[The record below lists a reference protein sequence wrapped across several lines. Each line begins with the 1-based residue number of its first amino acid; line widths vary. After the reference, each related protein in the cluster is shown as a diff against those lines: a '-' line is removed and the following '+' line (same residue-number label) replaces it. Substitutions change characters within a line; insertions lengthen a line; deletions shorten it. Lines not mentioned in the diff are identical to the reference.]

1 MPPVI
6 EKRPQESNK
15 EPEIKIWNDS
25 EVELLKRWGEVS
37 SSYRFLHDRAF
48 RIFQLRNY
56 CFTIPVIVLS
66 TISGTAS
73 FSISSFPLD
82 YQVYVPMVIGGI
94 NILVGIVQTIA
105 QFLRISELAES
116 HRVASTAYG
125 KFSRNIATEL
135 SLPPNNRTYNGID
148 FVQMCRAEMDR
159 LLEQSPIIPMNLLS
173 DFDKNPIF
181 QNITKPDV
189 LKITEIREYRPS
201 KDERV
206 QNIVSGATEQLK
218 NIHLQQSD
226 PTNPPYDPSKH
237 INSVPN
243 INSIINKSK
252 ENVNKRFEEKKNELS
267 DLGGNKIVSGLFK
280 NNKFLSSIP
289 TDSFSKSYIDIK
301 KEQAKELNNVLPLI
315 KSNLE
320 EKTENLKNNAQNV
333 LEGKIQNTVNN
344 TSDDIDNFIKA
355 QQNDIENNI
364 NGLQNNAIEVQNN
377 AIEIKKTINT
387 NIDNTINKTQST
399 INKTE
404 SNIKKNISTKV
415 NSIKNEVNNTIND
428 INENI
433 DNIENTGLDKI

>member
-1 MPPVI
+1 MPPII
-6 EKRPQESNK
+6 EKKSQDTHK
-15 EPEIKIWNDS
+15 EPDIKIWNDS
-25 EVELLKRWGEVS
+25 EVDLLKRWGEVS

-73 FSISSFPLD
+73 FSIASFPLD
-82 YQVYVPMVIGGI
+82 LQVYVPMVIGGI
-94 NILVGIVQTIA
+94 NIFVGIVQTIA

-206 QNIVSGATEQLK
+206 QNIVSGATEQFK
-218 NIHLQQSD
+218 NLHLQQPD
-226 PTNPPYDPSKH
+226 PSNSQIDPSKH

-280 NNKFLSSIP
+280 NNKFLNSIP

-320 EKTENLKNNAQNV
+320 EKAEELNNNAKNT
-333 LEGKIQNTVNN
+333 LNETVNN
-344 TSDDIDNFIKA
+344 TSENIDNFIKI
-355 QQNDIENNI
+355 QENDIENNA
-364 NGLQNNAIEVQNN
+364 N
-377 AIEIKKTINT
+377 EIKNT
-387 NIDNTINKTQST
+387 VTTNANNIG
-399 INKTE
+399 NKTE
-404 SNIKKNISTKV
+404 SIKKNISIKV
-415 NSIKNEVNNTIND
+415 DNEVNNTIND
-428 INENI
+428 VNENI

>member
-1 MPPVI
+1 MAPII
-6 EKRPQESNK
+6 EKKSQDTNK
-15 EPEIKIWNDS
+15 EPETKIWNDS
-25 EVELLKRWGEVS
+25 EVELLKRWGEVC

-73 FSISSFPLD
+73 FSIASFPVDL
-82 YQVYVPMVIGGI
+82 QVYVPMVIGGI
-94 NILVGIVQTIA
+94 NIFVGIIQTIA

-135 SLPPNNRTYNGID
+135 SLPPNNRTQNGIE

-159 LLEQSPIIPMNLLS
+159 LLEQSPMIPMNLLT

-189 LKITEIREYRPS
+189 LKITEIREYKPS
-201 KDERV
+201 RDERV

-218 NIHLQQSD
+218 NFHLQPD
-226 PTNPPYDPSKH
+226 PDNQALKNNTSNN
-237 INSVPN
+237 INSIPN

-252 ENVNKRFEEKKNELS
+252 ENANKKIEEKKNELS
-267 DLGGNKIVSGLFK
+267 DLGTNKIVSGLFK

-301 KEQAKELNNVLPLI
+301 KEQAKELNNILPLI

-320 EKTENLKNNAQNV
+320 EKEENLKNNIKSYINEAESINKT
-333 LEGKIQNTVNN
+333 ETVNKIIN
-344 TSDDIDNFIKA
+344 ETINETISETINNNAENIDKYIKTEVS
-355 QQNDIENNI
+355 DIENNI
-364 NGLQNNAIEVQNN
+364 KEIKNNAT
-377 AIEIKKTINT
+377 EIKKTLTANGT
-387 NIDNTINKTQST
+387 NIV
-399 INKTE
+399 
-404 SNIKKNISTKV
+404 KNISIKV
-415 NSIKNEVNNTIND
+415 NNINNE
-428 INENI
+428 INESI

>member
-1 MPPVI
+1 MPPII
-6 EKRPQESNK
+6 EKKSHEPSK
-15 EPEIKIWNDS
+15 ETEMKIWNDS

-73 FSISSFPLD
+73 FSISSFPVNL
-82 YQVYVPMVIGGI
+82 QVYVPMVIGGI
-94 NILVGIVQTIA
+94 NIFVGIVQTIA

-173 DFDKNPIF
+173 DFDRNPTF
-181 QNITKPDV
+181 ENITKPDV
-189 LKITEIREYRPS
+189 LKITEIREYKPS

-206 QNIVSGATEQLK
+206 QNIVSGATEQFK
-218 NIHLQQSD
+218 NLHLQQPDHPDSSNK
-226 PTNPPYDPSKH
+226 PN

-267 DLGGNKIVSGLFK
+267 DLGDNKIVSGLFK
-280 NNKFLSSIP
+280 NNKFLNSIP
-289 TDSFSKSYIDIK
+289 TDSFQKSYIDIK

-320 EKTENLKNNAQNV
+320 QKTESLKNNARNA
-333 LEGKIQNTVNN
+333 VNN
-344 TSDDIDNFIKA
+344 SINNVVDDVTEDIDNFIEI

-364 NGLQNNAIEVQNN
+364 NEVKNNAN
-377 AIEIKKTINT
+377 EIKKTVTT
-387 NIDNTINKTQST
+387 NANNVANNIV
-399 INKTE
+399 NKTE
-404 SNIKKNISTKV
+404 NIKKNVSIKV
-415 NSIKNEVNNTIND
+415 NNVSKEVNNATNVVNNTIND

>member
-1 MPPVI
+1 MLPI
-6 EKRPQESNK
+6 EKRSHDLHK
-15 EPEIKIWNDS
+15 EPEKKIWNDS

-73 FSISSFPLD
+73 FSISSFPEN

-94 NILVGIVQTIA
+94 NICVGIVQTIA

-125 KFSRNIATEL
+125 KFTRNIATEL

-148 FVQMCRAEMDR
+148 FIQMCRAEMDR

-173 DFDKNPIF
+173 EFDSNPKF
-181 QNITKPDV
+181 DNITKPDV
-189 LKITEIREYRPS
+189 LKITEIKEYKPS

-206 QNIVSGATEQLK
+206 QNIVSGATEQFK
-218 NIHLQQSD
+218 NLHLQPQDPANSD
-226 PTNPPYDPSKH
+226 QQNKQH
-237 INSVPN
+237 INAVPH
-243 INSIINKSK
+243 INNIINKSK

-267 DLGGNKIVSGLFK
+267 DLGGNKLVSSLFK
-280 NNKFLSSIP
+280 NNRFVNSLP

-301 KEQAKELNNVLPLI
+301 KDQAKELNNVLPLI

-320 EKTENLKNNAQNV
+320 EKAETLKNNAQNAV
-333 LEGKIQNTVNN
+333 NETIEKTVNN
-344 TSDDIDNFIKA
+344 TTNKIDNFIETQKS
-355 QQNDIENNI
+355 DIENNI
-364 NGLQNNAIEVQNN
+364 VEVQNN
-377 AIEIKKTINT
+377 AQE
-387 NIDNTINKTQST
+387 
-399 INKTE
+399 
-404 SNIKKNISTKV
+404 IKKNITIKV
-415 NSIKNEVNNTIND
+415 DNIKNEVDNIKNEVNNIKNEINNTIND

-433 DNIENTGLDKI
+433 DNIENTGPDKI

>member
-1 MPPVI
+1 MPPII
-6 EKRPQESNK
+6 EKKSHEPSK
-15 EPEIKIWNDS
+15 ETEMKIWNDS

-73 FSISSFPLD
+73 FSISSFPVNL
-82 YQVYVPMVIGGI
+82 QVYVPMVIGGI
-94 NILVGIVQTIA
+94 NIFVGIVQTIA

-173 DFDKNPIF
+173 DFDRNPTF
-181 QNITKPDV
+181 ENITKPDV
-189 LKITEIREYRPS
+189 LKITEIREYKPS

-206 QNIVSGATEQLK
+206 QNIVSGATEQFK
-218 NIHLQQSD
+218 NLHLQQPDHPDSSNK
-226 PTNPPYDPSKH
+226 PN

-267 DLGGNKIVSGLFK
+267 DLGDNKIVSGLFK
-280 NNKFLSSIP
+280 NNKFLNSIP
-289 TDSFSKSYIDIK
+289 TDSFQKSYIDIK

-320 EKTENLKNNAQNV
+320 QKTESLKNNA
-333 LEGKIQNTVNN
+333 
-344 TSDDIDNFIKA
+344 
-355 QQNDIENNI
+355 
-364 NGLQNNAIEVQNN
+364 
-377 AIEIKKTINT
+377 
-387 NIDNTINKTQST
+387 
-399 INKTE
+399 
-404 SNIKKNISTKV
+404 
-415 NSIKNEVNNTIND
+415 
-428 INENI
+428 
-433 DNIENTGLDKI
+433 

>member
-1 MPPVI
+1 MPPII
-6 EKRPQESNK
+6 EKKSQETHK
-15 EPEIKIWNDS
+15 EPDIKIWNDS
-25 EVELLKRWGEVS
+25 EVDLLKRWGEVS

-73 FSISSFPLD
+73 FSISSFPVDL
-82 YQVYVPMVIGGI
+82 QVYVPMVIGGI
-94 NILVGIVQTIA
+94 NIFVGIVQTIA

-189 LKITEIREYRPS
+189 LKITEIKEYRPS

-206 QNIVSGATEQLK
+206 QNIVSGATEQFK
-218 NIHLQQSD
+218 NLHLQQPDSS
-226 PTNPPYDPSKH
+226 NPPIDPSKH

-243 INSIINKSK
+243 INNIINKSK

-267 DLGGNKIVSGLFK
+267 ELGGNKLVSNLFK
-280 NNKFLSSIP
+280 NNKFTNSIP

-320 EKTENLKNNAQNV
+320 EKTENLKNNAQNA
-333 LEGKIQNTVNN
+333 VNN
-344 TSDDIDNFIKA
+344 SINNVVNDTTDEIDNFIEIHK
-355 QQNDIENNI
+355 NDIENNI
-364 NGLQNNAIEVQNN
+364 NEVRNNAN
-377 AIEIKKTINT
+377 EIKKTVTT
-387 NIDNTINKTQST
+387 NANNISNNIA
-399 INKTE
+399 NKTE
-404 SNIKKNISTKV
+404 SIKKNVSIKV
-415 NSIKNEVNNTIND
+415 NNATNEVNNVTNQVNNTINNTIND

>member
-1 MPPVI
+1 MPPII
-6 EKRPQESNK
+6 EKKSHETHK

-25 EVELLKRWGEVS
+25 EVDLLKRWGEVS

-56 CFTIPVIVLS
+56 FFTIPVIVLS

-73 FSISSFPLD
+73 FSIASFPVNL
-82 YQVYVPMVIGGI
+82 QEYVPMVIGGI
-94 NILVGIVQTIA
+94 NIFVGIIQTIA

-173 DFDKNPIF
+173 DFDTNPSF

-189 LKITEIREYRPS
+189 LKITEIKEYRPS

-218 NIHLQQSD
+218 NLHLQQPDLS
-226 PTNPPYDPSKH
+226 THSIDPSKH

-243 INSIINKSK
+243 INNIINKSK

-280 NNKFLSSIP
+280 NNKFVNSIP

-320 EKTENLKNNAQNV
+320 EKTENLKNNAQNA
-333 LEGKIQNTVNN
+333 VNN
-344 TSDDIDNFIKA
+344 SINDATEEIDNFIEIHK
-355 QQNDIENNI
+355 NDIENNI
-364 NGLQNNAIEVQNN
+364 TEV
-377 AIEIKKTINT
+377 KKTVTT
-387 NIDNTINKTQST
+387 NADNL
-399 INKTE
+399 
-404 SNIKKNISTKV
+404 KKNISIKTE
-415 NSIKNEVNNTIND
+415 NIKNEINNTTND

>member
-1 MPPVI
+1 MLPV
-6 EKRPQESNK
+6 EKRSHDSHK
-15 EPEIKIWNDS
+15 EPEKKIWNDS

-73 FSISSFPLD
+73 FSISSFPEN

-94 NILVGIVQTIA
+94 NICVGIVQTIA

-125 KFSRNIATEL
+125 KFTRNIATEL

-173 DFDKNPIF
+173 EFDANPKF
-181 QNITKPDV
+181 DNITKPDV

-218 NIHLQQSD
+218 NLHLQPPQD
-226 PTNPPYDPSKH
+226 PLNYDQLNKQH
-237 INSVPN
+237 INTAPH
-243 INSIINKSK
+243 INNIINKSK

-267 DLGGNKIVSGLFK
+267 DLGGNKLVSNLFK
-280 NNKFLSSIP
+280 NNRFVNSLP

-301 KEQAKELNNVLPLI
+301 KDQAKELNNVLPII

-320 EKTENLKNNAQNV
+320 GKAEILKNNAQNAV
-333 LEGKIQNTVNN
+333 DETIEKAVNN
-344 TSDDIDNFIKA
+344 TTNKIDNFIETHK
-355 QQNDIENNI
+355 NDIENNI
-364 NGLQNNAIEVQNN
+364 AEVQNN
-377 AIEIKKTINT
+377 AQE
-387 NIDNTINKTQST
+387 
-399 INKTE
+399 
-404 SNIKKNISTKV
+404 IKKNITIKV
-415 NSIKNEVNNTIND
+415 DNIKNEVNNTINEVNNTIND

>member
-1 MPPVI
+1 MPPII
-6 EKRPQESNK
+6 EKKSQETRK
-15 EPEIKIWNDS
+15 EPDIKVWNDS
-25 EVELLKRWGEVS
+25 EVDLLKRWGEVA

-56 CFTIPVIVLS
+56 LFTIPVIVFS

-73 FSISSFPLD
+73 FSISSFPVNL
-82 YQVYVPMVIGGI
+82 QVYVPMVIGGI

-116 HRVASTAYG
+116 HRVASTSYG

-173 DFDKNPIF
+173 EFDKNPSF

-189 LKITEIREYRPS
+189 LKITEIREYKPS

-206 QNIVSGATEQLK
+206 QNIVSGATEQFK
-218 NIHLQQSD
+218 NLHLQQSD
-226 PTNPPYDPSKH
+226 PSNSQIDPSKH

-243 INSIINKSK
+243 INNIINKSK

-280 NNKFLSSIP
+280 NNKFLNSIP

-320 EKTENLKNNAQNV
+320 EKTENLKNNARNS
-333 LEGKIQNTVNN
+333 VNN
-344 TSDDIDNFIKA
+344 TNEDIDNFIQINKNDVNNFIETQKNDIDNFIET

-364 NGLQNNAIEVQNN
+364 IGLQNNS
-377 AIEIKKTINT
+377 IEIKKTVTT
-387 NIDNTINKTQST
+387 NA
-399 INKTE
+399 
-404 SNIKKNISTKV
+404 KNISIKV
-415 NSIKNEVNNTIND
+415 DNIKNEVNNTITD

>member
-1 MPPVI
+1 MPPII
-6 EKRPQESNK
+6 EKKSQETHK
-15 EPEIKIWNDS
+15 EPDIKLWNDS
-25 EVELLKRWGEVS
+25 EVDLLKRWGEVS

-56 CFTIPVIVLS
+56 FFTIPVIVLS

-73 FSISSFPLD
+73 FSIASFPTSL
-82 YQVYVPMVIGGI
+82 QVYVPMVIGGI

-116 HRVASTAYG
+116 HRVASTSYG

-173 DFDKNPIF
+173 EFDKNPIF
-181 QNITKPDV
+181 ENITKPDV
-189 LKITEIREYRPS
+189 LKITEIREYKPS
-201 KDERV
+201 RDERI
-206 QNIVSGATEQLK
+206 QTIVSGATDQLK
-218 NIHLQQSD
+218 NLHLQQPDLSNQQID
-226 PTNPPYDPSKH
+226 QSKH

-243 INSIINKSK
+243 INNIINKSK

-267 DLGGNKIVSGLFK
+267 DLGGNKIVSNLFK
-280 NNKFLSSIP
+280 NNKFTNSIP

-301 KEQAKELNNVLPLI
+301 KEQAKELNNILPLI

-320 EKTENLKNNAQNV
+320 ESEEKIKNNAQN
-333 LEGKIQNTVNN
+333 IVNETIN
-344 TSDDIDNFIKA
+344 NNVESIDNFIKI
-355 QQNDIENNI
+355 QKDDIENNI
-364 NGLQNNAIEVQNN
+364 KQVQNN
-377 AIEIKKTINT
+377 ANEVQKTFTENT
-387 NIDNTINKTQST
+387 NDIVNKTD
-399 INKTE
+399 NM
-404 SNIKKNISTKV
+404 KKNISIKV
-415 NSIKNEVNNTIND
+415 NSIKNDV
-428 INENI
+428 NENI

>member
-1 MPPVI
+1 MPPII
-6 EKRPQESNK
+6 EKKSHDTSSKEQEM
-15 EPEIKIWNDS
+15 KIWNDS

-73 FSISSFPLD
+73 FSIASFPVNL
-82 YQVYVPMVIGGI
+82 QTYVPMVIGGI
-94 NILVGIVQTIA
+94 NIFVGIVQTIA

-116 HRVASTAYG
+116 PRVASTAYG

-173 DFDKNPIF
+173 DFDRNPTF
-181 QNITKPDV
+181 ENITKPDV
-189 LKITEIREYRPS
+189 LKITEIREYKPS

-206 QNIVSGATEQLK
+206 QNIVSGATEQFK
-218 NIHLQQSD
+218 NFHLQQPD
-226 PTNPPYDPSKH
+226 HPDPSNKPN

-267 DLGGNKIVSGLFK
+267 ELGNNKIVSGLFK
-280 NNKFLSSIP
+280 NNKFLNSIP
-289 TDSFSKSYIDIK
+289 TDSFQKSYIDIK

-320 EKTENLKNNAQNV
+320 EKTESLKNNAR
-333 LEGKIQNTVNN
+333 NTVNN
-344 TSDDIDNFIKA
+344 VVDDTTEDIDNFIEI

-364 NGLQNNAIEVQNN
+364 NEIKNNAN
-377 AIEIKKTINT
+377 EIKKTVTT
-387 NIDNTINKTQST
+387 NANNIANNIV
-399 INKTE
+399 NKTE
-404 SNIKKNISTKV
+404 NIKKNVSIKV
-415 NSIKNEVNNTIND
+415 NNVSNVVNKASNVVNNTIND

>member
-1 MPPVI
+1 MPPII
-6 EKRPQESNK
+6 EKKSQDSHK
-15 EPEIKIWNDS
+15 EPETKIWNDS
-25 EVELLKRWGEVS
+25 EVDLLKRWGEVS

-94 NILVGIVQTIA
+94 NICVGIVQTIA

-135 SLPPNNRTYNGID
+135 SLPPHNRTYNGID

-218 NIHLQQSD
+218 NFHLQQQSD
-226 PTNPPYDPSKH
+226 PSNPPYDPSNKPN

-280 NNKFLSSIP
+280 NNKFLSSIQ
-289 TDSFSKSYIDIK
+289 TDSFSKSYTDIK
-301 KEQAKELNNVLPLI
+301 KDQAKELNNILPLI

-320 EKTENLKNNAQNV
+320 EKTENLKNNAQNS
-333 LEGKIQNTVNN
+333 LNETVNN
-344 TSDDIDNFIKA
+344 NIEEIDNFIKM

-364 NGLQNNAIEVQNN
+364 TGLQNNAN
-377 AIEIKKTINT
+377 EIKKTVT
-387 NIDNTINKTQST
+387 ANIDDS

-404 SNIKKNISTKV
+404 SNIKKNISIKV
-415 NSIKNEVNNTIND
+415 NSINSKVNNTIND

>member
-1 MPPVI
+1 MPPII
-6 EKRPQESNK
+6 EKKSQETHK
-15 EPEIKIWNDS
+15 EPDIKLWNDS

-56 CFTIPVIVLS
+56 CFTIPVIVFS

-206 QNIVSGATEQLK
+206 QNIVSGATEQFK
-218 NIHLQQSD
+218 NLHLQQ
-226 PTNPPYDPSKH
+226 PDPSNSSPDPLKH

-267 DLGGNKIVSGLFK
+267 DLGENKIVSGLFK
-280 NNKFLSSIP
+280 NNKFLKSIP
-289 TDSFSKSYIDIK
+289 NDSFSKSYIDIK

-320 EKTENLKNNAQNV
+320 EKAEELNNNA
-333 LEGKIQNTVNN
+333 KNTLND
-344 TSDDIDNFIKA
+344 TSENIDNFIQI

-364 NGLQNNAIEVQNN
+364 TGLQNNAN
-377 AIEIKKTINT
+377 EIKNT
-387 NIDNTINKTQST
+387 VTTNANNIA
-399 INKTE
+399 NKTE
-404 SNIKKNISTKV
+404 SIKKNISIKV
-415 NSIKNEVNNTIND
+415 DNVTNE

>member
-1 MPPVI
+1 MPPII
-6 EKRPQESNK
+6 EKKSQETRK
-15 EPEIKIWNDS
+15 EPDIKVWNDS
-25 EVELLKRWGEVS
+25 EVDLLKRWGEVA

-56 CFTIPVIVLS
+56 LFTIPVIVFS

-73 FSISSFPLD
+73 FSISSFPVNL
-82 YQVYVPMVIGGI
+82 QVYVPMVIGGI

-116 HRVASTAYG
+116 HRVASTSYG

-173 DFDKNPIF
+173 EFDKNPSF

-189 LKITEIREYRPS
+189 LKITEIREYKPS

-206 QNIVSGATEQLK
+206 QNIVSGATEQFK
-218 NIHLQQSD
+218 NLHLQQPDSFNL
-226 PTNPPYDPSKH
+226 PTDISNKPN

-280 NNKFLSSIP
+280 NNKFLNSIP

-320 EKTENLKNNAQNV
+320 EKTENLKNNARNS
-333 LEGKIQNTVNN
+333 VNN
-344 TSDDIDNFIKA
+344 TNEDIDNFIETQKNDIDNFIET

-364 NGLQNNAIEVQNN
+364 IGLQNNS
-377 AIEIKKTINT
+377 IEIKKTVTT
-387 NIDNTINKTQST
+387 NA
-399 INKTE
+399 
-404 SNIKKNISTKV
+404 KNISIKV
-415 NSIKNEVNNTIND
+415 DNIKNEVNNTITD

-433 DNIENTGLDKI
+433 DNIENTDLDKI

>member
-1 MPPVI
+1 MPPII
-6 EKRPQESNK
+6 EKKSQDSHK
-15 EPEIKIWNDS
+15 EPEMKIWNDS
-25 EVELLKRWGEVS
+25 EVDLLKRWGEVS

-94 NILVGIVQTIA
+94 NICVGIVQTIA

-189 LKITEIREYRPS
+189 LKITEIKEYKPS

-206 QNIVSGATEQLK
+206 QNIVSGATEQFK
-218 NIHLQQSD
+218 NLHLQQSD
-226 PTNPPYDPSKH
+226 PSNIPDQANKPN

-267 DLGGNKIVSGLFK
+267 DLGENKIVSGLFK
-280 NNKFLSSIP
+280 NNKFLKSIP

-320 EKTENLKNNAQNV
+320 EKTEELKSNAINV
-333 LEGKIQNTVNN
+333 INETVTN
-344 TSDDIDNFIKA
+344 TSEDIDNFIKI
-355 QQNDIENNI
+355 QENDIENNV
-364 NGLQNNAIEVQNN
+364 N
-377 AIEIKKTINT
+377 EIKKTVTT
-387 NIDNTINKTQST
+387 NANNIQ
-399 INKTE
+399 NKTE
-404 SNIKKNISTKV
+404 SIKKNISIKV
-415 NSIKNEVNNTIND
+415 DNLKNEVNNRIND

>member
-1 MPPVI
+1 MPPII
-6 EKRPQESNK
+6 EKRSQDSHK
-15 EPEIKIWNDS
+15 EPDMKIWNDS

-218 NIHLQQSD
+218 NLHLQQQSD

-243 INSIINKSK
+243 INSIINKSR
-252 ENVNKRFEEKKNELS
+252 ENVNKKFEEKKNELS
-267 DLGGNKIVSGLFK
+267 DLGENKIVSGLFK
-280 NNKFLSSIP
+280 NNKFLNSIP
-289 TDSFSKSYIDIK
+289 KDSFSKSYIDIK

-320 EKTENLKNNAQNV
+320 EKTENLQNNAQNV
-333 LEGKIQNTVNN
+333 IEETIQNTVNN
-344 TSDDIDNFIKA
+344 TSDNIDNFIKA

-364 NGLQNNAIEVQNN
+364 NGLQNNAIE
-377 AIEIKKTINT
+377 IKKTINT
-387 NIDNTINKTQST
+387 NIDDS

-404 SNIKKNISTKV
+404 SNIKKNISIKV
-415 NSIKNEVNNTIND
+415 NGIKNEVNGIKNEVNNITND

>member
-6 EKRPQESNK
+6 EKRSQDSHK
-15 EPEIKIWNDS
+15 EPDMKIWNDS
-25 EVELLKRWGEVS
+25 EVDLLKRWGEVS

-73 FSISSFPLD
+73 FSIASFPVDL
-82 YQVYVPMVIGGI
+82 QVYVPMVIGGI
-94 NILVGIVQTIA
+94 NIFVGIVQTIA

-189 LKITEIREYRPS
+189 LKITEIREYKPS

-218 NIHLQQSD
+218 NFHLQQSD
-226 PTNPPYDPSKH
+226 PSNPPYDSSNKPN

-289 TDSFSKSYIDIK
+289 TDSFSKSYTDIK
-301 KEQAKELNNVLPLI
+301 KDQAKELNNILPLI

-320 EKTENLKNNAQNV
+320 EKTENLKNNAQNS
-333 LEGKIQNTVNN
+333 LNETVNN
-344 TSDDIDNFIKA
+344 NIEEIDNFIKM

-364 NGLQNNAIEVQNN
+364 TGLQNNAN
-377 AIEIKKTINT
+377 EIKKTVT
-387 NIDNTINKTQST
+387 ANIDDS

-404 SNIKKNISTKV
+404 SNIKKNISIKV
-415 NSIKNEVNNTIND
+415 NSINSKVNNTINDSVNNTIND

>member
-1 MPPVI
+1 MPPII
-6 EKRPQESNK
+6 EKKSQDSHK
-15 EPEIKIWNDS
+15 EPEAKIWNDS
-25 EVELLKRWGEVS
+25 EVDLLKRWGEVS

-94 NILVGIVQTIA
+94 NICVGIVQTIA

-218 NIHLQQSD
+218 NFHLQQSD
-226 PTNPPYDPSKH
+226 PTNPPYDPSNKPN

-289 TDSFSKSYIDIK
+289 TDSFSKSYTDIK
-301 KEQAKELNNVLPLI
+301 KDQAKELNNILPLI

-320 EKTENLKNNAQNV
+320 EKTENLKNNAQNS
-333 LEGKIQNTVNN
+333 LNETVNN
-344 TSDDIDNFIKA
+344 NIEEIDNFIKM

-364 NGLQNNAIEVQNN
+364 TGLQNNAN
-377 AIEIKKTINT
+377 EIKKTVT
-387 NIDNTINKTQST
+387 ANIDDS

-404 SNIKKNISTKV
+404 SNIKKNISIKV
-415 NSIKNEVNNTIND
+415 NSINSKVNNTIND

>member
-1 MPPVI
+1 MPPII
-6 EKRPQESNK
+6 EKKSQETHK
-15 EPEIKIWNDS
+15 ESDIKIWNDS
-25 EVELLKRWGEVS
+25 EVDLLKRWGEVS

-73 FSISSFPLD
+73 FSISSFPEN

-94 NILVGIVQTIA
+94 NICVGIVQTIA

-173 DFDKNPIF
+173 DFDKNPLF
-181 QNITKPDV
+181 LNITKPDV

-218 NIHLQQSD
+218 NLHLQQPD
-226 PTNPPYDPSKH
+226 PSNPPSDPSKH

-267 DLGGNKIVSGLFK
+267 DLSGNKLVSNLFK
-280 NNKFLSSIP
+280 NNKFTNSIP

-301 KEQAKELNNVLPLI
+301 KDQAKELNNILPFI

-320 EKTENLKNNAQNV
+320 EKTEILKNNSQNV
-333 LEGKIQNTVNN
+333 IEDTVEKTVNN
-344 TSDDIDNFIKA
+344 TSEEIDNFIKI

-364 NGLQNNAIEVQNN
+364 KGLQNNAY
-377 AIEIKKTINT
+377 EIKKTVT
-387 NIDNTINKTQST
+387 TSGD
-399 INKTE
+399 
-404 SNIKKNISTKV
+404 NIKKNISIKV
-415 NSIKNEVNNTIND
+415 DNIKNEVNNTINEVNNTINE

>member
-1 MPPVI
+1 MPPII
-6 EKRPQESNK
+6 EKKSQDSHK
-15 EPEIKIWNDS
+15 EPELKIWNDS
-25 EVELLKRWGEVS
+25 EVDLLKRWGEVS

-73 FSISSFPLD
+73 FSISSFPVDL
-82 YQVYVPMVIGGI
+82 QVYVPMVIGGI
-94 NILVGIVQTIA
+94 NIFVGIVQTIA

-189 LKITEIREYRPS
+189 LKITEIREYKPS

-206 QNIVSGATEQLK
+206 QNIVSGATEQFK
-218 NIHLQQSD
+218 NLHLQQSD
-226 PTNPPYDPSKH
+226 PSNIPDQANKPN

-267 DLGGNKIVSGLFK
+267 DLGENKIVSGLFK
-280 NNKFLSSIP
+280 NNKFLKSIP

-320 EKTENLKNNAQNV
+320 EKTEELKSNAINV
-333 LEGKIQNTVNN
+333 INETVTN
-344 TSDDIDNFIKA
+344 TSEDIDNFIKI
-355 QQNDIENNI
+355 QENDIENNT
-364 NGLQNNAIEVQNN
+364 N
-377 AIEIKKTINT
+377 EIKKTVTTTAN
-387 NIDNTINKTQST
+387 NIE
-399 INKTE
+399 NKTE
-404 SNIKKNISTKV
+404 TIKKNISIKV
-415 NSIKNEVNNTIND
+415 DNLKNVVNNTIND

>member
-1 MPPVI
+1 MPPII
-6 EKRPQESNK
+6 EKKSHEPSK
-15 EPEIKIWNDS
+15 EPELKIWNDS
-25 EVELLKRWGEVS
+25 EVDLLKRWGEVS

-73 FSISSFPLD
+73 FSISSFPIDL
-82 YQVYVPMVIGGI
+82 QVYVPMVIGGI
-94 NILVGIVQTIA
+94 NIFVGIVQTIA

-218 NIHLQQSD
+218 NLHLQQPD
-226 PTNPPYDPSKH
+226 PPIDPLKH

-267 DLGGNKIVSGLFK
+267 DLSGNKLVSNLFK
-280 NNKFLSSIP
+280 NNKFTNSIP

-301 KEQAKELNNVLPLI
+301 KDQAKELKNILPLI

-320 EKTENLKNNAQNV
+320 EKAETLKNNAQNSV
-333 LEGKIQNTVNN
+333 NETIEKTVNN
-344 TSDDIDNFIKA
+344 TSEEIDNFIET

-364 NGLQNNAIEVQNN
+364 TEVQNN
-377 AIEIKKTINT
+377 AHEIKKKVTT
-387 NIDNTINKTQST
+387 NAN
-399 INKTE
+399 
-404 SNIKKNISTKV
+404 NIKKNISIKV
-415 NSIKNEVNNTIND
+415 DSIKNEVDNTIND

>member
-1 MPPVI
+1 MPPII
-6 EKRPQESNK
+6 EKKSQETHK
-15 EPEIKIWNDS
+15 EPDIKVWNDS
-25 EVELLKRWGEVS
+25 EVDLLKRWGEVS

-73 FSISSFPLD
+73 FSISSFPEN

-94 NILVGIVQTIA
+94 NICVGIVQTIA

-125 KFSRNIATEL
+125 KFTRNIATEL

-173 DFDKNPIF
+173 DFDKNPSF

-189 LKITEIREYRPS
+189 LKITEIREYKPS

-218 NIHLQQSD
+218 IFHLQQPD
-226 PTNPPYDPSKH
+226 PSNPPSDPSKH

-243 INSIINKSK
+243 INNIINKSK

-267 DLGGNKIVSGLFK
+267 ELGGNKLVSSLFK
-280 NNKFLSSIP
+280 NNKFTNSIP
-289 TDSFSKSYIDIK
+289 TDSFSKSYVDIK
-301 KEQAKELNNVLPLI
+301 KDQSKELNNLLPLI

-320 EKTENLKNNAQNV
+320 EKTETLMNNAQNV
-333 LEGKIQNTVNN
+333 IEDNVEKRINN
-344 TSDDIDNFIKA
+344 TSEEIDNFIKI

-364 NGLQNNAIEVQNN
+364 KGLQNNAN
-377 AIEIKKTINT
+377 EIKNT
-387 NIDNTINKTQST
+387 VTTNAD
-399 INKTE
+399 
-404 SNIKKNISTKV
+404 NIKKNIS
-415 NSIKNEVNNTIND
+415 IKVNNTIND
-428 INENI
+428 INNTANEINNTANEINENI

>member
-1 MPPVI
+1 MPPII
-6 EKRPQESNK
+6 EKKSHEPSK
-15 EPEIKIWNDS
+15 ETEMKIWNDS

-73 FSISSFPLD
+73 FSIASFPVNL
-82 YQVYVPMVIGGI
+82 QTYVPMVIGGI
-94 NILVGIVQTIA
+94 NIFVGIVQTIA

-173 DFDKNPIF
+173 DFDQNPTF
-181 QNITKPDV
+181 ENITKPDV
-189 LKITEIREYRPS
+189 LKITEIREYKPS

-206 QNIVSGATEQLK
+206 QNIVSGATEQFK
-218 NIHLQQSD
+218 NLHLQQPD
-226 PTNPPYDPSKH
+226 HPDPSNKPN

-267 DLGGNKIVSGLFK
+267 DLGDNKIVSGLFK
-280 NNKFLSSIP
+280 NNKFLNSIP

-320 EKTENLKNNAQNV
+320 QKTESLKNNARNA
-333 LEGKIQNTVNN
+333 VNN
-344 TSDDIDNFIKA
+344 AVDDVTEDIDNFIEI

-364 NGLQNNAIEVQNN
+364 NEVKNNAN
-377 AIEIKKTINT
+377 EIKKTVTT
-387 NIDNTINKTQST
+387 NANNVANNIV
-399 INKTE
+399 NKTE
-404 SNIKKNISTKV
+404 NIKKNVSIKV
-415 NSIKNEVNNTIND
+415 NNVSKEVNNATNVVNNASNVVNNTIND

>member
-1 MPPVI
+1 MLSV
-6 EKRPQESNK
+6 EKRSHDSHK
-15 EPEIKIWNDS
+15 EPEKKIWNDS

-73 FSISSFPLD
+73 FSISSFPEN

-94 NILVGIVQTIA
+94 NICVGIVQTIA

-125 KFSRNIATEL
+125 KFTRNIATEL

-173 DFDKNPIF
+173 EFDANPKF
-181 QNITKPDV
+181 DNITKPDV

-206 QNIVSGATEQLK
+206 QNIVSGATEQFK
-218 NIHLQQSD
+218 NLHLQQ
-226 PTNPPYDPSKH
+226 PHDPSNSDQLNKQH
-237 INSVPN
+237 INAVPH
-243 INSIINKSK
+243 INNIINKSK
-252 ENVNKRFEEKKNELS
+252 ENVNKKFEDKKNELV
-267 DLGGNKIVSGLFK
+267 DLGGNKLVSSLFK
-280 NNKFLSSIP
+280 NNRFVNSLP

-301 KEQAKELNNVLPLI
+301 KDQAKELNNVLPII
-315 KSNLE
+315 KNNLE
-320 EKTENLKNNAQNV
+320 NKAEALKNNVQNAV
-333 LEGKIQNTVNN
+333 DETIEKAVNN
-344 TSDDIDNFIKA
+344 TTENIDNFIENQK
-355 QQNDIENNI
+355 NDIENNI
-364 NGLQNNAIEVQNN
+364 AEVQNN
-377 AIEIKKTINT
+377 AQEIKKTVTT
-387 NIDNTINKTQST
+387 NLD
-399 INKTE
+399 
-404 SNIKKNISTKV
+404 NIKKNISIKV
-415 NSIKNEVNNTIND
+415 DNVKNEVDNVKNEVNNITND

>member
-6 EKRPQESNK
+6 EKKSQDSHK
-15 EPEIKIWNDS
+15 EPEMKLWNDS

-56 CFTIPVIVLS
+56 FFTIPVIVLS

-73 FSISSFPLD
+73 FSIASFPENL
-82 YQVYVPMVIGGI
+82 QEYVPMVIGGI
-94 NILVGIVQTIA
+94 NIFVGIVQTIA

-173 DFDKNPIF
+173 DFDKNPSF

-189 LKITEIREYRPS
+189 LKITEIREYKPS

-218 NIHLQQSD
+218 NLHLQQAD
-226 PTNPPYDPSKH
+226 PDPSNKPN
-237 INSVPN
+237 INTVPN

-280 NNKFLSSIP
+280 NNKFLNSIP

-315 KSNLE
+315 KTNLE
-320 EKTENLKNNAQNV
+320 EKAQELNNNA
-333 LEGKIQNTVNN
+333 KNTLND
-344 TSDDIDNFIKA
+344 TSENIDNFIKI
-355 QQNDIENNI
+355 QQNDIENN
-364 NGLQNNAIEVQNN
+364 AD
-377 AIEIKKTINT
+377 EIKNIVTT
-387 NIDNTINKTQST
+387 NANNIQ
-399 INKTE
+399 NKTE
-404 SNIKKNISTKV
+404 IIKKNISIKV
-415 NSIKNEVNNTIND
+415 DNVTND

>member
-1 MPPVI
+1 MPPII
-6 EKRPQESNK
+6 EKKSHEPSK
-15 EPEIKIWNDS
+15 ETEMKIWNDS

-73 FSISSFPLD
+73 FSISSFPVNL
-82 YQVYVPMVIGGI
+82 QVYVPMVIGGI
-94 NILVGIVQTIA
+94 NIFVGIVQTIA

-173 DFDKNPIF
+173 DFDRNPTF
-181 QNITKPDV
+181 ENITKPDV
-189 LKITEIREYRPS
+189 LKITEIREYKPS

-206 QNIVSGATEQLK
+206 QNIVSGATEQFK
-218 NIHLQQSD
+218 NLHLQQPD
-226 PTNPPYDPSKH
+226 HPDPSNKSN

-267 DLGGNKIVSGLFK
+267 ELGGNKLVSNLFK
-280 NNKFLSSIP
+280 NNKFTNSIP

-320 EKTENLKNNAQNV
+320 EKTESLKNNAKNTINNSINNV
-333 LEGKIQNTVNN
+333 VDDATE
-344 TSDDIDNFIKA
+344 DIDNFIEI

-364 NGLQNNAIEVQNN
+364 NEVKNNAN
-377 AIEIKKTINT
+377 EIKKTVTT
-387 NIDNTINKTQST
+387 NANNIV
-399 INKTE
+399 NKTE
-404 SNIKKNISTKV
+404 NIKKNVSIKV
-415 NSIKNEVNNTIND
+415 NNASNVLANNVSNEINNASNIVNNIIND

>member
-1 MPPVI
+1 MPPII
-6 EKRPQESNK
+6 EKKSQDTHK
-15 EPEIKIWNDS
+15 EPDIKIWNDS
-25 EVELLKRWGEVS
+25 EVDLLKRWGEVS

-56 CFTIPVIVLS
+56 FFTIPVIVLS

-73 FSISSFPLD
+73 FSIASFPENL
-82 YQVYVPMVIGGI
+82 QVYVPMVIGGI
-94 NILVGIVQTIA
+94 NICVGIVQTIA

-173 DFDKNPIF
+173 DFDKNPSF

-189 LKITEIREYRPS
+189 LKITEIREYKPS

-206 QNIVSGATEQLK
+206 QNIVSGATEQYK
-218 NIHLQQSD
+218 NLHLQQPD
-226 PTNPPYDPSKH
+226 PDPSNKPN

-267 DLGGNKIVSGLFK
+267 DLGENKIVSGLFK
-280 NNKFLSSIP
+280 NNKFLNSIP
-289 TDSFSKSYIDIK
+289 KDSFSKSYIDIK

-320 EKTENLKNNAQNV
+320 EKAEELNNNAKNV
-333 LEGKIQNTVNN
+333 ITN
-344 TSDDIDNFIKA
+344 TSEDIDNFIKI
-355 QQNDIENNI
+355 QENDIENNA
-364 NGLQNNAIEVQNN
+364 N
-377 AIEIKKTINT
+377 EIKKTITT
-387 NIDNTINKTQST
+387 NANNIE
-399 INKTE
+399 NKTE
-404 SNIKKNISTKV
+404 SIKKNISIKV
-415 NSIKNEVNNTIND
+415 DNIKNEVNNTIND

>member
-1 MPPVI
+1 MPPII
-6 EKRPQESNK
+6 EKKSHDTSK

-73 FSISSFPLD
+73 FSIASFPVNL
-82 YQVYVPMVIGGI
+82 QTYVPMVIGGI
-94 NILVGIVQTIA
+94 NIFVGIIQTIA

-173 DFDKNPIF
+173 DFDRNPTF
-181 QNITKPDV
+181 ENITKPDV

-206 QNIVSGATEQLK
+206 QNIVSGATEQFK
-218 NIHLQQSD
+218 NLHLQQPDSS
-226 PTNPPYDPSKH
+226 NPPTDPSNKPN

-243 INSIINKSK
+243 INNIINKSK
-252 ENVNKRFEEKKNELS
+252 ENVNKRFEEKKNELA

-289 TDSFSKSYIDIK
+289 TDSFSKSYTDIK
-301 KEQAKELNNVLPLI
+301 KEQAKELNNILPLI

-320 EKTENLKNNAQNV
+320 EKTENLKNNARNAIEEAINENV
-333 LEGKIQNTVNN
+333 E
-344 TSDDIDNFIKA
+344 DIDDFIDIQK
-355 QQNDIENNI
+355 NDIENNI
-364 NGLQNNAIEVQNN
+364 NEVKSNAR
-377 AIEIKKTINT
+377 EIKKTVTT
-387 NIDNTINKTQST
+387 NANNIS
-399 INKTE
+399 NKTE
-404 SNIKKNISTKV
+404 SIKKNIS
-415 NSIKNEVNNTIND
+415 IKTDNAINEVNISVNKVNNTVNKAVNKAVND